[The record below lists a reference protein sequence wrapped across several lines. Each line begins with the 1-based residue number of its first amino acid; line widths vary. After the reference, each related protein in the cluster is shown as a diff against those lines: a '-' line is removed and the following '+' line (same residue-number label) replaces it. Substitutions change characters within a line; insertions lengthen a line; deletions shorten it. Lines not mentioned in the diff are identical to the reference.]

1 MLVQPRGVRVKKIGI
16 RALTCF
22 VDSKNLDRACGLLN
36 RVGIL
41 EEEGYN
47 IRTKRVSLID
57 NNFDKQKIREIS
69 EEVATNGIW
78 GFSASFDNPNDENQI
93 NTARTILKQTENGFV
108 NFNMRNDAGIDS
120 NNVNSIVELI
130 RENSKEDSGINNFRL
145 GISFGLLEPTPFFP
159 YSHHHS
165 EGFSIGLEYVNL
177 IMEVINKNRRKSLSD
192 VQREI
197 SRVLEEEFRKIGDI
211 GKTIEKEAGME
222 FIGVDLSLAP
232 YPYPLED
239 QSVVEIIETLGNIAK
254 SRGDLD
260 FRFGMSGTLFL
271 HTFITQI
278 IKRVAASSEIRTTG
292 FNGIMYSVLEDSRLS
307 NRFSR
312 NDVST
317 NLLLLTST
325 TCGCGIDMVP
335 MTDKG
340 SAKAIAGMI
349 WDIYALSRVLEKPLG
364 LRVLPVPNSRAGDFT
379 NFKHLFFSNTRLQD
393 TRGGISYHD
402 LPSQKTE
409 PRIEIN

>member
-1 MLVQPRGVRVKKIGI
+1 MQKKRIGV

-22 VDSKNLDRACGLLN
+22 AESNNLEMAFSLMKSAKA
-36 RVGIL
+36 I
-41 EEEGYN
+41 EEAGYS

-57 NNFDKQKIREIS
+57 NTFKQSMIGRIA
-69 EEVATNGIW
+69 EELGDNSIW
-78 GFSASFDNPNDENQI
+78 GFSVGLDDPNDKSQI
-93 NTARTILKQTENGFV
+93 KMARSILEGTENGFV
-108 NFNMRNDAGIDS
+108 NFNMRNDDGFDS
-120 NNVNSIVELI
+120 NTVNNIVDLI
-130 RENSKEDSGINNFRL
+130 EGNSKRDSGINNFRL
-145 GISFGLLEPTPFFP
+145 GISFGLDKPTPFFP
-159 YSHHHS
+159 YSKHDS
-165 EGFSIGLEYVNL
+165 EGFAIGLEYVDL
-177 IMEVINKNRRKSLSD
+177 IMHLINENSRKSLSE
-192 VQREI
+192 VRGAIFQ
-197 SRVLEEEFRKIGDI
+197 SLKEEFEKICKIG
-211 GKTIEKEAGME
+211 KNIEKNS
-222 FIGVDLSLAP
+222 GVQFFGADLSLAP

-278 IKRVAASSEIRTTG
+278 IKEISASPEIITTG

-335 MTDKG
+335 MTERG
-340 SAKAIAGMI
+340 SSKAIAGMV
-349 WDIYALSRVLEKPLG
+349 WDIYALSRVLDKPLG
-364 LRVLPVPNSRAGDFT
+364 LRVLPIPNSRAGDVT
-379 NFKHLFFSNTRLQD
+379 DFKHLFFSNTRLQD

-402 LPSQKTE
+402 LPNQKDN
-409 PRIEIN
+409 PRVDFG

>member
-1 MLVQPRGVRVKKIGI
+1 MPKKRVGI

-22 VDSKNLDRACGLLN
+22 AESKNLEMAFSLMRSAN
-36 RVGIL
+36 VI
-41 EEEGYN
+41 EERGYS

-57 NNFDKQKIREIS
+57 NAF
-69 EEVATNGIW
+69 EESMIEMITEELEDNSIW
-78 GFSASFDNPNDENQI
+78 GFSVGLDNPNDKNQL
-93 NTARTILKQTENGFV
+93 NMARRILEQTENGFV
-108 NFNMRNDAGIDS
+108 NFNMRNDDGFDS
-120 NNVNSIVELI
+120 NAVKNIVELI
-130 RENSKEDSGINNFRL
+130 EDNSKRDSGINNFRL
-145 GISFGLLEPTPFFP
+145 GISFGLDEPTPFFP
-159 YSHHHS
+159 YSKHDS
-165 EGFSIGLEYVNL
+165 VGFAIGLEYVDL
-177 IMEVINKNRRKSLSD
+177 IMHLINENSRKSLSD
-192 VQREI
+192 VQKEI

-211 GKTIEKEAGME
+211 GKSIERETGIE
-222 FIGVDLSLAP
+222 FIGIDLSLAP

-278 IKRVAASSEIRTTG
+278 IKRIASSPEIRTTG

-335 MTDKG
+335 MTEKG
-340 SAKAIAGMI
+340 SSKAIAGMI

-364 LRVLPVPNSRAGDFT
+364 IRVLPVPNSRAGDFT
-379 NFKHLFFSNTRLQD
+379 DFKHLFFSNTRLQD

-402 LPSQKTE
+402 LPGQKTD
-409 PRIEIN
+409 PRIDIN

>member
-1 MLVQPRGVRVKKIGI
+1 MKKNRVGI

-22 VDSKNLDRACGLLN
+22 AESTNLEMAFSLMRGAK
-36 RVGIL
+36 VI
-41 EEEGYN
+41 EEEGYS

-57 NNFDKQKIREIS
+57 NDFDKSIIGMIS
-69 EEVATNGIW
+69 EELEGNSIW
-78 GFSASFDNPNDENQI
+78 GFSVGLDNPNDENQL
-93 NTARTILKQTENGFV
+93 NMARIILEHTENGFV
-108 NFNMRNDAGIDS
+108 NFNMRNEDGFDS
-120 NNVNSIVELI
+120 NAVNKIVDLI
-130 RENSKEDSGINNFRL
+130 EDNSKADSGINNFRL
-145 GISFGLLEPTPFFP
+145 GISFGLEEPTPFFP
-159 YSHHHS
+159 YSNHSS
-165 EGFSIGLEYVNL
+165 EGFAIGLEYVDL
-177 IMEVINKNRRKSLSD
+177 IMHLINENNRKSLSD
-192 VQREI
+192 VREVI
-197 SRVLEEEFRKIGDI
+197 VTSLKGEFQKICKIG
-211 GKTIEKEAGME
+211 KSIERSTGVQ
-222 FIGVDLSLAP
+222 FIGADLSLAP

-278 IKRVAASSEIRTTG
+278 IKEIAASSEIITTG

-340 SAKAIAGMI
+340 SSKAIAGMV
-349 WDIYALSRVLEKPLG
+349 WDIYALSRVLDKPLG
-364 LRVLPVPNSRAGDFT
+364 LRVLPIPNSRSGDVT
-379 NFKHLFFSNTRLQD
+379 DFKHLFFSNTRLQD
-393 TRGGISYHD
+393 TKGGISYHD
-402 LPSQKTE
+402 LPNQKDN
-409 PRIEIN
+409 PRVDLI